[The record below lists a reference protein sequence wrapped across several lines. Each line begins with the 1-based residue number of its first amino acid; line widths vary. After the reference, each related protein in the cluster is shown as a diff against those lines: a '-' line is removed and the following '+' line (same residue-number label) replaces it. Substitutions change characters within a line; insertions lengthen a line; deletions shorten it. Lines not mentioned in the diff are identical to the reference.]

1 MKILLLNE
9 NPVVSRLVSLSAKKM
24 SYDFEEL
31 NAYSENLG
39 NYDVIVVDSDTPAP
53 LKILKEKC
61 DRLIFLAPRNQ
72 NVEDIDAQILQKPFL
87 PTDFLNLL
95 NNKDANKH
103 TSIDLP
109 MLSNDE
115 NPYADISLDLD
126 NLNLDD
132 LPDENSLDINS
143 EGMEDLSFDDDAQ
156 DDNSNKTLETQ
167 NLEHETI
174 KEQTQEDTQI
184 DLDLTLEDGE
194 SEKEDLSQEH
204 TALDTEPSLD
214 ELDDKNDE
222 DLEIKEDD
230 KNEEIEKQELL
241 DDSKTNTLEM
251 QEELSESQDD
261 NSNKTL
267 ETQNLEHDNLEQET
281 IKEQTQE
288 DTQTDLD
295 LTLEDGES
303 EKEDLSQ
310 EHTALDTEPS
320 LDELDDKNDEDLE
333 IKEDDKNEEIE
344 KQELLD
350 DSKTNTLEMQEEL
363 SESQDDN
370 SNKTLETQNLEHDN
384 LEQETIKEQTQ
395 EDTQTDL
402 DLTLEDGESEKED
415 LSQEHTALDT
425 EPSLDELDDK
435 NDEDLEDNKELQ
447 ANISD
452 FDDLPVVEEQEKEM
466 DFDDLPEDAEFLGQA
481 KDNEESEEVLE
492 EFAPVV
498 EEDVQDEMDDFTSN
512 LSTQDQIKE
521 ELAQLDEL
529 DYGIDSDNSSKVLE
543 DFKDEPIL
551 DDKELGTNEE
561 EVVVP
566 NLNISDFD
574 TLKESDIQEALG
586 EEILEKNEEPIV
598 SDVTKDDNSEEI
610 VNELSQSIAGAI
622 TSSIKDDTLKAALK
636 GMNMNIN
643 INISFKE
650 D

>member
-156 DDNSNKTLETQ
+156 DDNANKTLETQ

-288 DTQTDLD
+288 DTQIDLD

-310 EHTALDTEPS
+310 EHTALD
-320 LDELDDKNDEDLE
+320 
-333 IKEDDKNEEIE
+333 
-344 KQELLD
+344 
-350 DSKTNTLEMQEEL
+350 
-363 SESQDDN
+363 
-370 SNKTLETQNLEHDN
+370 
-384 LEQETIKEQTQ
+384 
-395 EDTQTDL
+395 
-402 DLTLEDGESEKED
+402 
-415 LSQEHTALDT
+415 A

-452 FDDLPVVEEQEKEM
+452 FDDLPEVEEQEKEM

-481 KDNEESEEVLE
+481 KYNEESEENLE

-498 EEDVQDEMDDFTSN
+498 EEDIQDEIDDFASN

-529 DYGIDSDNSSKVLE
+529 DYGIDSDNSNKVLE

>member
-267 ETQNLEHDNLEQET
+267 ETQNLEHDNLE
-281 IKEQTQE
+281 
-288 DTQTDLD
+288 
-295 LTLEDGES
+295 
-303 EKEDLSQ
+303 
-310 EHTALDTEPS
+310 
-320 LDELDDKNDEDLE
+320 
-333 IKEDDKNEEIE
+333 
-344 KQELLD
+344 
-350 DSKTNTLEMQEEL
+350 
-363 SESQDDN
+363 
-370 SNKTLETQNLEHDN
+370 HDN

>member
-95 NNKDANKH
+95 NNKDVNKH
-103 TSIDLP
+103 APIDLP

-156 DDNSNKTLETQ
+156 DDNANKTLETQ
-167 NLEHETI
+167 NLEDENLEDETT
-174 KEQTQEDTQI
+174 KEQIQEDIQT
-184 DLDLTLEDGE
+184 DLDLTLED
-194 SEKEDLSQEH
+194 SKNEKEDLSQEH

-241 DDSKTNTLEM
+241 DDSKTNALEM

-261 NSNKTL
+261 NANKTL
-267 ETQNLEHDNLEQET
+267 ETQNLEDET
-281 IKEQTQE
+281 TKEQIQE
-288 DTQTDLD
+288 DIQTDLD
-295 LTLEDGES
+295 LTLEDS
-303 EKEDLSQ
+303 
-310 EHTALDTEPS
+310 
-320 LDELDDKNDEDLE
+320 KN
-333 IKEDDKNEEIE
+333 
-344 KQELLD
+344 
-350 DSKTNTLEMQEEL
+350 
-363 SESQDDN
+363 
-370 SNKTLETQNLEHDN
+370 
-384 LEQETIKEQTQ
+384 
-395 EDTQTDL
+395 
-402 DLTLEDGESEKED
+402 EKED

-481 KDNEESEEVLE
+481 KDNEESEENLE

-498 EEDVQDEMDDFTSN
+498 EEDVQDEIDDFTSN

-574 TLKESDIQEALG
+574 ALKESDIQEALG

-598 SDVTKDDNSEEI
+598 SDATKDDNSEEI

>member
-95 NNKDANKH
+95 NNKDVNKH
-103 TSIDLP
+103 APVDLP

-115 NPYADISLDLD
+115 NPYANISLDLD

-143 EGMEDLSFDDDAQ
+143 DGMEDLSFDDDVQ
-156 DDNSNKTLETQ
+156 DDNANKTLETQ
-167 NLEHETI
+167 NLEDENLEQEAT
-174 KEQTQEDTQI
+174 KEQTQEDIQT

-204 TALDTEPSLD
+204 TALDAEPSLD

-261 NSNKTL
+261 NANKTL
-267 ETQNLEHDNLEQET
+267 ETQNLEDENLEQET
-281 IKEQTQE
+281 TKEQIQE
-288 DTQTDLD
+288 DIQTDLD
-295 LTLEDGES
+295 LTLEDS
-303 EKEDLSQ
+303 
-310 EHTALDTEPS
+310 
-320 LDELDDKNDEDLE
+320 KN
-333 IKEDDKNEEIE
+333 
-344 KQELLD
+344 
-350 DSKTNTLEMQEEL
+350 
-363 SESQDDN
+363 
-370 SNKTLETQNLEHDN
+370 
-384 LEQETIKEQTQ
+384 
-395 EDTQTDL
+395 
-402 DLTLEDGESEKED
+402 EKED

-481 KDNEESEEVLE
+481 KDSEESEEVLE

-574 TLKESDIQEALG
+574 ALKESDIQEALG
-586 EEILEKNEEPIV
+586 EEILEKNEESIV
-598 SDVTKDDNSEEI
+598 SDATKDDNSEEI

>member
-156 DDNSNKTLETQ
+156 DDNSNKTSETQ
-167 NLEHETI
+167 NLEHDNLEQETI

-230 KNEEIEKQELL
+230 KNEDIEKQELL

-288 DTQTDLD
+288 DTQ
-295 LTLEDGES
+295 
-303 EKEDLSQ
+303 
-310 EHTALDTEPS
+310 
-320 LDELDDKNDEDLE
+320 
-333 IKEDDKNEEIE
+333 I
-344 KQELLD
+344 
-350 DSKTNTLEMQEEL
+350 
-363 SESQDDN
+363 
-370 SNKTLETQNLEHDN
+370 
-384 LEQETIKEQTQ
+384 
-395 EDTQTDL
+395 DL

>member
-156 DDNSNKTLETQ
+156 DDNANKTLETQ

-174 KEQTQEDTQI
+174 KEQTQEDIQI

-194 SEKEDLSQEH
+194 NEKEDLSQEH

-288 DTQTDLD
+288 DTQIDLD

-310 EHTALDTEPS
+310 EHTALD
-320 LDELDDKNDEDLE
+320 
-333 IKEDDKNEEIE
+333 
-344 KQELLD
+344 
-350 DSKTNTLEMQEEL
+350 
-363 SESQDDN
+363 
-370 SNKTLETQNLEHDN
+370 
-384 LEQETIKEQTQ
+384 
-395 EDTQTDL
+395 
-402 DLTLEDGESEKED
+402 
-415 LSQEHTALDT
+415 A

-452 FDDLPVVEEQEKEM
+452 FDDLPEVEEQEKEM

-481 KDNEESEEVLE
+481 KYNEESEENLE

-498 EEDVQDEMDDFTSN
+498 EEDVQDEIDDFASN

>member
-156 DDNSNKTLETQ
+156 DDNASKTLETQ
-167 NLEHETI
+167 
-174 KEQTQEDTQI
+174 
-184 DLDLTLEDGE
+184 
-194 SEKEDLSQEH
+194 
-204 TALDTEPSLD
+204 
-214 ELDDKNDE
+214 
-222 DLEIKEDD
+222 
-230 KNEEIEKQELL
+230 
-241 DDSKTNTLEM
+241 
-251 QEELSESQDD
+251 
-261 NSNKTL
+261 
-267 ETQNLEHDNLEQET
+267 NLEQET

-498 EEDVQDEMDDFTSN
+498 EEDVQDEIDDFASN

-529 DYGIDSDNSSKVLE
+529 DYGIDSENSSKVLE

-574 TLKESDIQEALG
+574 ALKESDIQEALG
-586 EEILEKNEEPIV
+586 EEILEKNEEPIA
-598 SDVTKDDNSEEI
+598 SDATKDDNSEEI

>member
-31 NAYSENLG
+31 NAYSEILG

-72 NVEDIDAQILQKPFL
+72 NIDIDAQILQKPFL

-126 NLNLDD
+126 NLNLND
-132 LPDENSLDINS
+132 LPDENPLDINS
-143 EGMEDLSFDDDAQ
+143 EGMEDLSFDDNADKA
-156 DDNSNKTLETQ
+156 LEVQ
-167 NLEHETI
+167 NLE
-174 KEQTQEDTQI
+174 
-184 DLDLTLEDGE
+184 
-194 SEKEDLSQEH
+194 
-204 TALDTEPSLD
+204 D
-214 ELDDKNDE
+214 E
-222 DLEIKEDD
+222 
-230 KNEEIEKQELL
+230 
-241 DDSKTNTLEM
+241 
-251 QEELSESQDD
+251 
-261 NSNKTL
+261 
-267 ETQNLEHDNLEQET
+267 NLEQET
-281 IKEQTQE
+281 TKEQTQE

-310 EHTALDTEPS
+310 EHTVLDTEPS
-320 LDELDDKNDEDLE
+320 LDEL
-333 IKEDDKNEEIE
+333 DDKNEEIE

-350 DSKTNTLEMQEEL
+350 DSKINALEMQEEF

-370 SNKTLETQNLEHDN
+370 ADKALEVQNLEDEN
-384 LEQETIKEQTQ
+384 LEQETTKEQTQ

-415 LSQEHTALDT
+415 LSQEHTVLDT

-481 KDNEESEEVLE
+481 KDNEESEEILE

-498 EEDVQDEMDDFTSN
+498 EEDVQDEMDDFILN

-574 TLKESDIQEALG
+574 TLKESDIQEAL
-586 EEILEKNEEPIV
+586 EEKILEKNEEPIV
-598 SDVTKDDNSEEI
+598 SDATKDDNSEEI

>member
-156 DDNSNKTLETQ
+156 DDNANKTLETQ

-267 ETQNLEHDNLEQET
+267 ETQNLEQDNLEQET

-288 DTQTDLD
+288 DTQ
-295 LTLEDGES
+295 
-303 EKEDLSQ
+303 
-310 EHTALDTEPS
+310 
-320 LDELDDKNDEDLE
+320 
-333 IKEDDKNEEIE
+333 I
-344 KQELLD
+344 
-350 DSKTNTLEMQEEL
+350 
-363 SESQDDN
+363 
-370 SNKTLETQNLEHDN
+370 
-384 LEQETIKEQTQ
+384 
-395 EDTQTDL
+395 DL

-529 DYGIDSDNSSKVLE
+529 DYGIDSENSSKVLE

-574 TLKESDIQEALG
+574 ALKESDIQEALG
-586 EEILEKNEEPIV
+586 EEILEKNEEPIA
-598 SDVTKDDNSEEI
+598 SDATKDDNSEEI

>member
-132 LPDENSLDINS
+132 LPDKNSLDINS

-156 DDNSNKTLETQ
+156 DDN
-167 NLEHETI
+167 
-174 KEQTQEDTQI
+174 
-184 DLDLTLEDGE
+184 
-194 SEKEDLSQEH
+194 
-204 TALDTEPSLD
+204 A
-214 ELDDKNDE
+214 
-222 DLEIKEDD
+222 
-230 KNEEIEKQELL
+230 
-241 DDSKTNTLEM
+241 
-251 QEELSESQDD
+251 
-261 NSNKTL
+261 
-267 ETQNLEHDNLEQET
+267 
-281 IKEQTQE
+281 
-288 DTQTDLD
+288 
-295 LTLEDGES
+295 
-303 EKEDLSQ
+303 
-310 EHTALDTEPS
+310 
-320 LDELDDKNDEDLE
+320 
-333 IKEDDKNEEIE
+333 
-344 KQELLD
+344 
-350 DSKTNTLEMQEEL
+350 
-363 SESQDDN
+363 
-370 SNKTLETQNLEHDN
+370 NKTLETQNLEHDN

-452 FDDLPVVEEQEKEM
+452 FDDLPEVEEQEKEM

-481 KDNEESEEVLE
+481 KYNEESEEVLE

>member
-95 NNKDANKH
+95 NNKDVNKH
-103 TSIDLP
+103 APIDLP

-143 EGMEDLSFDDDAQ
+143 EGMEDLSFDDDVQ
-156 DDNSNKTLETQ
+156 DDNANETLETQ
-167 NLEHETI
+167 NLE
-174 KEQTQEDTQI
+174 
-184 DLDLTLEDGE
+184 
-194 SEKEDLSQEH
+194 
-204 TALDTEPSLD
+204 D
-214 ELDDKNDE
+214 E
-222 DLEIKEDD
+222 
-230 KNEEIEKQELL
+230 
-241 DDSKTNTLEM
+241 
-251 QEELSESQDD
+251 
-261 NSNKTL
+261 
-267 ETQNLEHDNLEQET
+267 NLEQEAT
-281 IKEQTQE
+281 KEQIQE

-295 LTLEDGES
+295 LTLEDS
-303 EKEDLSQ
+303 
-310 EHTALDTEPS
+310 
-320 LDELDDKNDEDLE
+320 KN
-333 IKEDDKNEEIE
+333 
-344 KQELLD
+344 
-350 DSKTNTLEMQEEL
+350 
-363 SESQDDN
+363 
-370 SNKTLETQNLEHDN
+370 
-384 LEQETIKEQTQ
+384 
-395 EDTQTDL
+395 
-402 DLTLEDGESEKED
+402 EKED

-481 KDNEESEEVLE
+481 KDSEESEEVLE

-574 TLKESDIQEALG
+574 ALKESDIQEALG

-598 SDVTKDDNSEEI
+598 SDATKDDNSEEI

>member
-167 NLEHETI
+167 NLEHDNLEQEAI
-174 KEQTQEDTQI
+174 KEQTQ
-184 DLDLTLEDGE
+184 
-194 SEKEDLSQEH
+194 K
-204 TALDTEPSLD
+204 
-214 ELDDKNDE
+214 
-222 DLEIKEDD
+222 
-230 KNEEIEKQELL
+230 
-241 DDSKTNTLEM
+241 
-251 QEELSESQDD
+251 
-261 NSNKTL
+261 
-267 ETQNLEHDNLEQET
+267 
-281 IKEQTQE
+281 

-384 LEQETIKEQTQ
+384 LEHETIKEQTQ
-395 EDTQTDL
+395 EDTQIDL

-452 FDDLPVVEEQEKEM
+452 FDDLPEVEEQEKEM

-481 KDNEESEEVLE
+481 KYNEESEENLE

-498 EEDVQDEMDDFTSN
+498 EEDIQDEIDDFASN

>member
-156 DDNSNKTLETQ
+156 DDNANKTLETQ
-167 NLEHETI
+167 NLEHDNLEQETI

-288 DTQTDLD
+288 DTQ
-295 LTLEDGES
+295 
-303 EKEDLSQ
+303 
-310 EHTALDTEPS
+310 
-320 LDELDDKNDEDLE
+320 
-333 IKEDDKNEEIE
+333 I
-344 KQELLD
+344 
-350 DSKTNTLEMQEEL
+350 
-363 SESQDDN
+363 
-370 SNKTLETQNLEHDN
+370 
-384 LEQETIKEQTQ
+384 
-395 EDTQTDL
+395 DL

-452 FDDLPVVEEQEKEM
+452 FDDLPEVEEQEKEI

-481 KDNEESEEVLE
+481 KYNEESEENLE

>member
-72 NVEDIDAQILQKPFL
+72 NVDIDAQILQKPFL

-156 DDNSNKTLETQ
+156 DDNANKTLETQ
-167 NLEHETI
+167 NLEDENLEHETT
-174 KEQTQEDTQI
+174 KEQIQEDTQT

-214 ELDDKNDE
+214 DLDDKNDE

-261 NSNKTL
+261 NANKTL
-267 ETQNLEHDNLEQET
+267 ETQNLEDENLEHET
-281 IKEQTQE
+281 TKEQIQE

-320 LDELDDKNDEDLE
+320 LDD
-333 IKEDDKNEEIE
+333 
-344 KQELLD
+344 
-350 DSKTNTLEMQEEL
+350 
-363 SESQDDN
+363 
-370 SNKTLETQNLEHDN
+370 
-384 LEQETIKEQTQ
+384 
-395 EDTQTDL
+395 
-402 DLTLEDGESEKED
+402 
-415 LSQEHTALDT
+415 
-425 EPSLDELDDK
+425 LDDK

-574 TLKESDIQEALG
+574 ALKESDIQEALG
-586 EEILEKNEEPIV
+586 EEILEKNEEPIA
-598 SDVTKDDNSEEI
+598 SDATKDDNSEEI

>member
-156 DDNSNKTLETQ
+156 DDNANKTLETQ
-167 NLEHETI
+167 NLEDENLEHETI

-184 DLDLTLEDGE
+184 DLDLTLEDGG
-194 SEKEDLSQEH
+194 SQKEDLSQEH

-288 DTQTDLD
+288 DTQ
-295 LTLEDGES
+295 
-303 EKEDLSQ
+303 
-310 EHTALDTEPS
+310 
-320 LDELDDKNDEDLE
+320 
-333 IKEDDKNEEIE
+333 I
-344 KQELLD
+344 
-350 DSKTNTLEMQEEL
+350 
-363 SESQDDN
+363 
-370 SNKTLETQNLEHDN
+370 
-384 LEQETIKEQTQ
+384 
-395 EDTQTDL
+395 DL

-452 FDDLPVVEEQEKEM
+452 FDDLPEVEEQEKEM

-481 KDNEESEEVLE
+481 KYNEESEENLE

-498 EEDVQDEMDDFTSN
+498 EEDIQDEIDDFISN

-551 DDKELGTNEE
+551 DDTELGTNEE

-586 EEILEKNEEPIV
+586 EEIVEKNEEPIV
-598 SDVTKDDNSEEI
+598 SNATKDDNSEEI

>member
-103 TSIDLP
+103 TPIDLP

-156 DDNSNKTLETQ
+156 DDNANKTLETQ

-288 DTQTDLD
+288 DTQ
-295 LTLEDGES
+295 
-303 EKEDLSQ
+303 
-310 EHTALDTEPS
+310 
-320 LDELDDKNDEDLE
+320 
-333 IKEDDKNEEIE
+333 I
-344 KQELLD
+344 
-350 DSKTNTLEMQEEL
+350 
-363 SESQDDN
+363 
-370 SNKTLETQNLEHDN
+370 
-384 LEQETIKEQTQ
+384 
-395 EDTQTDL
+395 DL

-452 FDDLPVVEEQEKEM
+452 FDDLPEVEEQEKEM

-481 KDNEESEEVLE
+481 KYNEESEENLE

-498 EEDVQDEMDDFTSN
+498 EEDIQDEIDDFASN

-574 TLKESDIQEALG
+574 ALKESDIQKALG
-586 EEILEKNEEPIV
+586 EEILEKNEESIV
-598 SDVTKDDNSEEI
+598 SDATKDDNSEEI

>member
-95 NNKDANKH
+95 NNKDANKY

-167 NLEHETI
+167 NLEH
-174 KEQTQEDTQI
+174 
-184 DLDLTLEDGE
+184 
-194 SEKEDLSQEH
+194 
-204 TALDTEPSLD
+204 
-214 ELDDKNDE
+214 
-222 DLEIKEDD
+222 
-230 KNEEIEKQELL
+230 
-241 DDSKTNTLEM
+241 
-251 QEELSESQDD
+251 
-261 NSNKTL
+261 
-267 ETQNLEHDNLEQET
+267 DNLEQET

-310 EHTALDTEPS
+310 EHTALDAEPS

-598 SDVTKDDNSEEI
+598 ISDVTKDDNSEEI

>member
-156 DDNSNKTLETQ
+156 DDNVNKTLETQ

-174 KEQTQEDTQI
+174 KEQTQEDI
-184 DLDLTLEDGE
+184 
-194 SEKEDLSQEH
+194 
-204 TALDTEPSLD
+204 
-214 ELDDKNDE
+214 
-222 DLEIKEDD
+222 
-230 KNEEIEKQELL
+230 
-241 DDSKTNTLEM
+241 
-251 QEELSESQDD
+251 
-261 NSNKTL
+261 
-267 ETQNLEHDNLEQET
+267 
-281 IKEQTQE
+281 
-288 DTQTDLD
+288 QTDLD
-295 LTLEDGES
+295 LTLEDGE
-303 EKEDLSQ
+303 
-310 EHTALDTEPS
+310 
-320 LDELDDKNDEDLE
+320 N
-333 IKEDDKNEEIE
+333 
-344 KQELLD
+344 
-350 DSKTNTLEMQEEL
+350 
-363 SESQDDN
+363 
-370 SNKTLETQNLEHDN
+370 
-384 LEQETIKEQTQ
+384 
-395 EDTQTDL
+395 
-402 DLTLEDGESEKED
+402 EKED

-586 EEILEKNEEPIV
+586 EEILEKNEEPIA

>member
-167 NLEHETI
+167 NLEHDNLEQETI
-174 KEQTQEDTQI
+174 KEQTQEDTPI

-214 ELDDKNDE
+214 EL
-222 DLEIKEDD
+222 DD

-267 ETQNLEHDNLEQET
+267 ETQNLEQET

-288 DTQTDLD
+288 DTQIDLD
-295 LTLEDGES
+295 L
-303 EKEDLSQ
+303 
-310 EHTALDTEPS
+310 
-320 LDELDDKNDEDLE
+320 
-333 IKEDDKNEEIE
+333 I
-344 KQELLD
+344 
-350 DSKTNTLEMQEEL
+350 
-363 SESQDDN
+363 
-370 SNKTLETQNLEHDN
+370 
-384 LEQETIKEQTQ
+384 
-395 EDTQTDL
+395 
-402 DLTLEDGESEKED
+402 LEDGESEKED

-452 FDDLPVVEEQEKEM
+452 FDDLPEVEEQEKEM

-481 KDNEESEEVLE
+481 KYNEESEENLE

-498 EEDVQDEMDDFTSN
+498 EEDVQDEIDDFASN

>member
-156 DDNSNKTLETQ
+156 DDN
-167 NLEHETI
+167 
-174 KEQTQEDTQI
+174 
-184 DLDLTLEDGE
+184 
-194 SEKEDLSQEH
+194 
-204 TALDTEPSLD
+204 A
-214 ELDDKNDE
+214 
-222 DLEIKEDD
+222 
-230 KNEEIEKQELL
+230 
-241 DDSKTNTLEM
+241 
-251 QEELSESQDD
+251 
-261 NSNKTL
+261 NKTL

-333 IKEDDKNEEIE
+333 NKEDDKNEEIE

-395 EDTQTDL
+395 EDTQIDL

>member
-95 NNKDANKH
+95 NNKDTNKH

-143 EGMEDLSFDDDAQ
+143 DGMEDLSFDDDAQ
-156 DDNSNKTLETQ
+156 DDNANETLETQ
-167 NLEHETI
+167 NLEDENLEQEAT
-174 KEQTQEDTQI
+174 KEQTQEDIQT
-184 DLDLTLEDGE
+184 DLDLTLEDGG

-230 KNEEIEKQELL
+230 KNEEIKKQELL
-241 DDSKTNTLEM
+241 NDSKANTLEM
-251 QEELSESQDD
+251 QEELNESQDD
-261 NSNKTL
+261 NANETL
-267 ETQNLEHDNLEQET
+267 ETQNLEDENLEQET
-281 IKEQTQE
+281 TKEQNQE
-288 DTQTDLD
+288 DIQTDLD
-295 LTLEDGES
+295 LTLEDGG
-303 EKEDLSQ
+303 SQ
-310 EHTALDTEPS
+310 
-320 LDELDDKNDEDLE
+320 
-333 IKEDDKNEEIE
+333 
-344 KQELLD
+344 
-350 DSKTNTLEMQEEL
+350 
-363 SESQDDN
+363 
-370 SNKTLETQNLEHDN
+370 
-384 LEQETIKEQTQ
+384 
-395 EDTQTDL
+395 
-402 DLTLEDGESEKED
+402 KED

-481 KDNEESEEVLE
+481 KDNEESEENLE

-498 EEDVQDEMDDFTSN
+498 EEDVQDEMDDFISN

-529 DYGIDSDNSSKVLE
+529 DYGIDSDNSSKILE

-574 TLKESDIQEALG
+574 ALKESDIQEALG
-586 EEILEKNEEPIV
+586 EEIVEKNEEPIV
-598 SDVTKDDNSEEI
+598 SNVTKDDNSEEI
-610 VNELSQSIAGAI
+610 VNELSQSIVGAI

>member
-167 NLEHETI
+167 NLEHDNLEQETI
-174 KEQTQEDTQI
+174 KEQTQEDTQT

-204 TALDTEPSLD
+204 TALDAEPSLD

-295 LTLEDGES
+295 LTLEDGE
-303 EKEDLSQ
+303 
-310 EHTALDTEPS
+310 
-320 LDELDDKNDEDLE
+320 N
-333 IKEDDKNEEIE
+333 
-344 KQELLD
+344 
-350 DSKTNTLEMQEEL
+350 
-363 SESQDDN
+363 
-370 SNKTLETQNLEHDN
+370 
-384 LEQETIKEQTQ
+384 
-395 EDTQTDL
+395 
-402 DLTLEDGESEKED
+402 EKED

>member
-167 NLEHETI
+167 NLEH
-174 KEQTQEDTQI
+174 
-184 DLDLTLEDGE
+184 
-194 SEKEDLSQEH
+194 
-204 TALDTEPSLD
+204 
-214 ELDDKNDE
+214 
-222 DLEIKEDD
+222 
-230 KNEEIEKQELL
+230 
-241 DDSKTNTLEM
+241 
-251 QEELSESQDD
+251 
-261 NSNKTL
+261 
-267 ETQNLEHDNLEQET
+267 DNLEQET

-370 SNKTLETQNLEHDN
+370 ANKTLETQN

-395 EDTQTDL
+395 EDAQIDL
-402 DLTLEDGESEKED
+402 NLTLEDGESEKEY

-452 FDDLPVVEEQEKEM
+452 FDDLPEVEEQEKEM

-481 KDNEESEEVLE
+481 KDSEESEEVLE

-574 TLKESDIQEALG
+574 ALKESDIQEALG

-598 SDVTKDDNSEEI
+598 SDATKDDNSEEI

>member
-1 MKILLLNE
+1 MMKILLLNE

-156 DDNSNKTLETQ
+156 DDNANKTLETQ
-167 NLEHETI
+167 
-174 KEQTQEDTQI
+174 
-184 DLDLTLEDGE
+184 
-194 SEKEDLSQEH
+194 
-204 TALDTEPSLD
+204 
-214 ELDDKNDE
+214 
-222 DLEIKEDD
+222 
-230 KNEEIEKQELL
+230 
-241 DDSKTNTLEM
+241 
-251 QEELSESQDD
+251 
-261 NSNKTL
+261 
-267 ETQNLEHDNLEQET
+267 
-281 IKEQTQE
+281 
-288 DTQTDLD
+288 
-295 LTLEDGES
+295 
-303 EKEDLSQ
+303 
-310 EHTALDTEPS
+310 
-320 LDELDDKNDEDLE
+320 
-333 IKEDDKNEEIE
+333 
-344 KQELLD
+344 
-350 DSKTNTLEMQEEL
+350 
-363 SESQDDN
+363 
-370 SNKTLETQNLEHDN
+370 N

>member
-156 DDNSNKTLETQ
+156 DDNANKTLETQ
-167 NLEHETI
+167 NLEHDNLEQETI
-174 KEQTQEDTQI
+174 KEQTQEDTQT
-184 DLDLTLEDGE
+184 DLDLTLEDDE

-267 ETQNLEHDNLEQET
+267 ETQNLKHDNLEQET

-288 DTQTDLD
+288 DTQ
-295 LTLEDGES
+295 
-303 EKEDLSQ
+303 
-310 EHTALDTEPS
+310 
-320 LDELDDKNDEDLE
+320 
-333 IKEDDKNEEIE
+333 I
-344 KQELLD
+344 
-350 DSKTNTLEMQEEL
+350 
-363 SESQDDN
+363 
-370 SNKTLETQNLEHDN
+370 
-384 LEQETIKEQTQ
+384 
-395 EDTQTDL
+395 DL

-452 FDDLPVVEEQEKEM
+452 FDDLPEVEEQEKEM

-481 KDNEESEEVLE
+481 KYNEESEEVLE

>member
-167 NLEHETI
+167 NLEH
-174 KEQTQEDTQI
+174 
-184 DLDLTLEDGE
+184 
-194 SEKEDLSQEH
+194 
-204 TALDTEPSLD
+204 
-214 ELDDKNDE
+214 
-222 DLEIKEDD
+222 
-230 KNEEIEKQELL
+230 
-241 DDSKTNTLEM
+241 
-251 QEELSESQDD
+251 
-261 NSNKTL
+261 
-267 ETQNLEHDNLEQET
+267 DNLEQE
-281 IKEQTQE
+281 
-288 DTQTDLD
+288 
-295 LTLEDGES
+295 
-303 EKEDLSQ
+303 
-310 EHTALDTEPS
+310 A
-320 LDELDDKNDEDLE
+320 
-333 IKEDDKNEEIE
+333 
-344 KQELLD
+344 
-350 DSKTNTLEMQEEL
+350 
-363 SESQDDN
+363 
-370 SNKTLETQNLEHDN
+370 
-384 LEQETIKEQTQ
+384 IKEQTQ

-636 GMNMNIN
+636 GMNIN

>member
-167 NLEHETI
+167 NLEH
-174 KEQTQEDTQI
+174 
-184 DLDLTLEDGE
+184 
-194 SEKEDLSQEH
+194 
-204 TALDTEPSLD
+204 
-214 ELDDKNDE
+214 
-222 DLEIKEDD
+222 
-230 KNEEIEKQELL
+230 
-241 DDSKTNTLEM
+241 
-251 QEELSESQDD
+251 
-261 NSNKTL
+261 
-267 ETQNLEHDNLEQET
+267 DNLEQET

-320 LDELDDKNDEDLE
+320 LDELDDKNDEDSE

-370 SNKTLETQNLEHDN
+370 SNKTLETQNLEQDN

-492 EFAPVV
+492 EFTPVV

>member
-95 NNKDANKH
+95 KDANKH

-156 DDNSNKTLETQ
+156 DDNASKTLETQ
-167 NLEHETI
+167 
-174 KEQTQEDTQI
+174 
-184 DLDLTLEDGE
+184 
-194 SEKEDLSQEH
+194 
-204 TALDTEPSLD
+204 
-214 ELDDKNDE
+214 
-222 DLEIKEDD
+222 
-230 KNEEIEKQELL
+230 
-241 DDSKTNTLEM
+241 
-251 QEELSESQDD
+251 
-261 NSNKTL
+261 
-267 ETQNLEHDNLEQET
+267 NLEQET

>member
-167 NLEHETI
+167 NLEHDNLEHETI

-288 DTQTDLD
+288 DTQ
-295 LTLEDGES
+295 
-303 EKEDLSQ
+303 
-310 EHTALDTEPS
+310 
-320 LDELDDKNDEDLE
+320 
-333 IKEDDKNEEIE
+333 I
-344 KQELLD
+344 
-350 DSKTNTLEMQEEL
+350 
-363 SESQDDN
+363 
-370 SNKTLETQNLEHDN
+370 
-384 LEQETIKEQTQ
+384 
-395 EDTQTDL
+395 DL

-452 FDDLPVVEEQEKEM
+452 FDDLPEVEEQEKEMDFDDLPEVEEQEKEM

-481 KDNEESEEVLE
+481 KYNEESEENLE

-498 EEDVQDEMDDFTSN
+498 EEDVQDEIDDFASN

>member
-9 NPVVSRLVSLSAKKM
+9 NPVVSRLVGLSAKKM

-72 NVEDIDAQILQKPFL
+72 NVDIDAQILQKPFL

-103 TSIDLP
+103 TSIDLS

-115 NPYADISLDLD
+115 NSCADISLDLD

-156 DDNSNKTLETQ
+156 DDNANKTLETQ
-167 NLEHETI
+167 NLEQETT
-174 KEQTQEDTQI
+174 KEQTQEDI
-184 DLDLTLEDGE
+184 
-194 SEKEDLSQEH
+194 
-204 TALDTEPSLD
+204 
-214 ELDDKNDE
+214 
-222 DLEIKEDD
+222 
-230 KNEEIEKQELL
+230 
-241 DDSKTNTLEM
+241 
-251 QEELSESQDD
+251 
-261 NSNKTL
+261 
-267 ETQNLEHDNLEQET
+267 
-281 IKEQTQE
+281 
-288 DTQTDLD
+288 QTDLD
-295 LTLEDGES
+295 LTLEDS
-303 EKEDLSQ
+303 ER
-310 EHTALDTEPS
+310 
-320 LDELDDKNDEDLE
+320 
-333 IKEDDKNEEIE
+333 
-344 KQELLD
+344 
-350 DSKTNTLEMQEEL
+350 
-363 SESQDDN
+363 
-370 SNKTLETQNLEHDN
+370 
-384 LEQETIKEQTQ
+384 
-395 EDTQTDL
+395 
-402 DLTLEDGESEKED
+402 EKED

-447 ANISD
+447 VNISD
-452 FDDLPVVEEQEKEM
+452 FDDLLVVEEQEKEM

-481 KDNEESEEVLE
+481 KDNEESEEILE

-498 EEDVQDEMDDFTSN
+498 EDIQDEMDDFTSN

-574 TLKESDIQEALG
+574 ALKESDIQEALR
-586 EEILEKNEEPIV
+586 EEILEKNEESIV
-598 SDVTKDDNSEEI
+598 SDATKDDSSEEI

-636 GMNMNIN
+636 GMNININ

>member
-167 NLEHETI
+167 NLEH
-174 KEQTQEDTQI
+174 
-184 DLDLTLEDGE
+184 
-194 SEKEDLSQEH
+194 
-204 TALDTEPSLD
+204 
-214 ELDDKNDE
+214 
-222 DLEIKEDD
+222 
-230 KNEEIEKQELL
+230 
-241 DDSKTNTLEM
+241 
-251 QEELSESQDD
+251 
-261 NSNKTL
+261 
-267 ETQNLEHDNLEQET
+267 DNLEQEA

-384 LEQETIKEQTQ
+384 LEQEAIKEQTQ
-395 EDTQTDL
+395 KDTQIDL

-452 FDDLPVVEEQEKEM
+452 FDDLPEVEEQEKEM

-481 KDNEESEEVLE
+481 KYNEESEENLE

-498 EEDVQDEMDDFTSN
+498 EEDVQDEIDDFTSN

-574 TLKESDIQEALG
+574 ALKESDIQEALG

-598 SDVTKDDNSEEI
+598 SDATKDDNSEEI